1 MYADR
6 DDWIDRLIEAQ
17 RPGFSLDQA
26 FYRGPANFRRDC
38 ERMFCYHWFM
48 AGQVSQIPKQG
59 DYFLFDV
66 AGLEIVI
73 RVATG
78 TRDFA
83 FCHSLGHERT
93 FTSSQHR
100 GQTTYP
106 SKVKPMSGLTIPGLC
121 SQSAGG
127 LCRVS
132 GNNVH

>member
-1 MYADR
+1 M
-6 DDWIDRLIEAQ
+6 
-17 RPGFSLDQA
+17 
-26 FYRGPANFRRDC
+26 FRH
-38 ERMFCYHWFM
+38 HWFM
-48 AGQVSQIPKQG
+48 AGHVSQIPKQG
-59 DYFLFDV
+59 DYLLFDV

-73 RVATG
+73 RAATG

-100 GQTTYP
+100 GQTTCL
-106 SKVKPMSGLTIPGLC
+106 SKVKSMSKLTIPGLC